1 MHNPLPILSCA
12 VALGCLCPVQ
22 GEVVPAVPEG
32 TTQHAETP
40 QERIYREFLQA
51 TTDMWFLLSGVGN
64 EEDAVSAAPRF
75 TELVTRI
82 CLLDEQL
89 SQASTASGLPAEVEA
104 EVHEDAETAAVAG
117 SLETL
122 QVRILEAFEDV
133 NAEFLSLCRV
143 RCYGSA
149 ELAAA
154 FVAAA
159 DTGMFAEEALALLAP
174 GGEPM
179 SDMESEE
186 ELARLRSL
194 EEPDRA
200 VLSVLQQVKD
210 AASADKAAAAL
221 AKISQR
227 LHNLAPQQPVGN
239 RSFAERYRAGIRAAF
254 EPLSPLLWGIRT
266 ELVRIAALPG
276 YDTESYDAFSDAL
289 NSVYEDLDAAHSA
302 YFNDVFDASF
312 RADLDDAL
320 QENAPVAD

>member
-1 MHNPLPILSCA
+1 MLNLRVGFCCLLLPWCII
-12 VALGCLCPVQ
+12 PVQ
-22 GEVVPAVPEG
+22 GDIMPPPG
-32 TTQHAETP
+32 AETVQREETQ

-51 TTDMWFLLSGVGN
+51 TSDMWFLLSAVSSG
-64 EEDAVSAAPRF
+64 EDANAAAPRF
-75 TELVTRI
+75 TELVNRI

-89 SQASTASGLPAEVEA
+89 SRTSTESGLPAEVEA

-117 SLETL
+117 ALENL

-143 RCYGSA
+143 RCYDSA

-154 FVAAA
+154 FAAAA
-159 DTGMFAEEALALLAP
+159 DTGMFTEEALAMLAP
-174 GGEPM
+174 GGAPM

-186 ELARLRSL
+186 ELERLRRL
-194 EEPDRA
+194 EEPDRD
-200 VLSVLQQVKD
+200 VLAVLQQVKD
-210 AASADKAAAAL
+210 AASAQKATEAL

-227 LHNLAPQQPVGN
+227 LHNLVPQQPRGN
-239 RSFAERYRAGIRAAF
+239 RSFAERYKAGIRSAF
-254 EPLSPLLWGIRT
+254 EPLSPLLWGIRS

-289 NSVYEDLDAAHSA
+289 NSVYADLDATHSS
-302 YFNDVFDASF
+302 YFNDIFDASF

-320 QENAPVAD
+320 QENAAADE

>member
-1 MHNPLPILSCA
+1 MHHPLPILCCA
-12 VALGCLCPVQ
+12 AALGCLSPVQ
-22 GEVVPAVPEG
+22 GNVVPIAAEA
-32 TTQHAETP
+32 QAQRAETP
-40 QERIYREFLQA
+40 QEHIYREFLQA
-51 TTDMWFLLSGVGN
+51 TTDMWFLLSGVSN
-64 EEDAVSAAPRF
+64 REDACAAAPRF
-75 TELVTRI
+75 TELVNRI
-82 CLLDEQL
+82 CTLDEQL
-89 SQASTASGLPAEVEA
+89 SHASTESGLPAEVEA

-117 SLETL
+117 ALETL

-143 RCYGSA
+143 HCYSSA
-149 ELAAA
+149 ELATA
-154 FVAAA
+154 FVAAT
-159 DTGMFAEEALALLAP
+159 DTGMFSEEALAQLSTN
-174 GGEPM
+174 ETPM

-210 AASADKAAAAL
+210 AASAEKAAEAL
-221 AKISQR
+221 ASLSRR
-227 LHNLAPQQPVGN
+227 LHNLAPQHPVDH

-276 YDTESYDAFSDAL
+276 YDTEPYDAFSDAL
-289 NSVYEDLDAAHSA
+289 NSVYEDLDAAHSS

-320 QENAPVAD
+320 QENAPTAD